1 MDKKKRIITI
11 IIAVA
16 CVIVLILFDQISKN
30 IALNSVKL
38 QEAVNRGEDLPFI
51 KGLLSFSFTRNKG
64 AAWGMFQGRK
74 WLLVSLSTIAS
85 VGFLAAVVFWSDFSK
100 KKILQTLSIIFIT
113 AGAIGNLIDRAFF
126 KDGVIDFLKMP
137 FFETLF
143 NYSFPIFNVA
153 DSCMVIGCFLL
164 VLSVLIFGFEDGEK
178 LFKKKEDKKED
189 EENCEE
195 EVNG

>member
-11 IIAVA
+11 VISLL

-38 QEAVNRGEDLPFI
+38 QDAVSHGEDVPFI

-74 WLLVSLSTIAS
+74 WLLVSLSAIAS
-85 VGFLAAVVFWSDFSK
+85 IAFLAAVVFWSDFSK
-100 KKILQTLSIIFIT
+100 KKILQSLSIIFIT
-113 AGAIGNLIDRAFF
+113 SGAIGNLIDRAFF
-126 KDGVIDFLKMP
+126 EDGVIDFLKMP

-164 VLSVLIFGFEDGEK
+164 IISVLIFGFEDGEK
-178 LFKKKEDKKED
+178 LFTKKEEKKED
-189 EENCEE
+189 EALEE